1 MTPGIALVPA
11 DSVNHLDHI
20 VPLCSLLE
28 IPLIADPH
36 FLQTPLSHYYP
47 QVNPIYIDNHVEL
60 LDTIARNT
68 SVLFVTS
75 ASYKSE
81 LSPMLELV
89 YGKNI
94 LFWYCSHGNSDK
106 SVEGFRYQDFAFTYG
121 NEMEKR
127 LEEEG
132 ILTNLLGTIKT
143 GNYRLSFYQQHRAF
157 YDALIEKEV
166 FEAFE
171 KKQTTLLYAPTW
183 DDLEDSS
190 SFKKM
195 GKEVIE
201 TLPSHLNLVVKL
213 HPWTVR
219 NNQEALLLFE
229 EAYGALS
236 NVVILKQCPLIYPLL
251 NRIDLYLGD
260 YSSIGYDFLY
270 TLRPMFFF
278 ETESAKKK
286 TSYAS
291 YLHQCGHVIPK
302 DTPLYS
308 TIEKKIPTD
317 QILNEKKKRLYQQT
331 FADIDPL
338 QLKKHVIQTL
348 NQKLTHEV

>member
-1 MTPGIALVPA
+1 MKPGIALVPA

-28 IPLIADPH
+28 LPLIADPH
-36 FLQTPLSHYYP
+36 FLQKPLSHYYP

-60 LDTIARNT
+60 LDTIAQET

-81 LSPMLELV
+81 LSPMFEIV
-89 YGKNI
+89 YGKKI
-94 LFWYCSHGNSDK
+94 FFWYCSHGNSDK
-106 SVEGFRYQDFAFTYG
+106 SLAGFRYQDFAFTYG
-121 NEMEKR
+121 DEMESR
-127 LEEEG
+127 LEKEG
-132 ILTNLLGTIKT
+132 IFTNLLGTVKT
-143 GNYRLSFYQQHRAF
+143 GNYRLYFYLKHQNF
-157 YDALIEKEV
+157 YDAIIEKEV
-166 FEAFE
+166 FSKFE
-171 KKQTTLLYAPTW
+171 KKQPTLLYAPTW

-201 TLPSHLNLVVKL
+201 TLPPHLNLVVKL

-229 EAYGALS
+229 ETYKNIP
-236 NVVILKQCPLIYPLL
+236 NVVILKECPVIYPLL

-278 ETESAKKK
+278 ETKSDKKK
-286 TSYAS
+286 ASYAS
-291 YLHQCGHVIPK
+291 YLHQCGHLIPK
-302 DTPLYS
+302 DAPLYS
-308 TIEKKIPTD
+308 TIEKKIPID
-317 QILNEKKKRLYQQT
+317 QDLNERKKKLYQQT

-338 QLKKHVIQTL
+338 LLKEEVMQTL
-348 NQKLTHEV
+348 NQKSIHEV